1 MLVSII
7 SIIFM
12 VGTQLLLVTYV
23 FEPGLADKPA
33 VLIRVIVIS
42 TVGFGVFFWFAWLFK
57 VSEISS
63 IVQIVTSRLGKKR
76 AS

>member
-1 MLVSII
+1 
-7 SIIFM
+7 
-12 VGTQLLLVTYV
+12 
-23 FEPGLADKPA
+23 
-33 VLIRVIVIS
+33 VIVIS
-42 TVGFGVFFWFAWLFK
+42 IVGFGVFFWFAWLFK